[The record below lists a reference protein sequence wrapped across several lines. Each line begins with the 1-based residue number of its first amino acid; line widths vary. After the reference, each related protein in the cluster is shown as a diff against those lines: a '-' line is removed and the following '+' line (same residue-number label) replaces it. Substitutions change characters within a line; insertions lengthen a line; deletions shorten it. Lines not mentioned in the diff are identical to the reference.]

1 MAAGDRVAI
10 IGAGTMGGQ
19 LAVTLAGRG
28 VPVRLTDAA
37 PAALAA
43 ARDRIAAD
51 AARLVDEGVLA
62 GPAAAISARVEAVST
77 LADAVHGAWL
87 VIEAAPERLDLKRAL
102 FAELSALA
110 PPDVILATNSSSFRS
125 RLLADV
131 TRHPARLLNT
141 HFYHHP
147 WQRNG
152 VELMTCGQT
161 DPAVIERVAAFL
173 RATGFL
179 PVVVRGESTGFI
191 YNRIWRAIKRE
202 SLRVVAEGL
211 ATPEE
216 VDRLFCLALG
226 APVGPFGLMD
236 RVGLDVVADIER
248 HYAAESGRPE
258 DEPPALLD
266 ELVRA
271 GRLGV
276 KTGRGFYGYP
286 DPPFARPGW
295 PRS

>member
-1 MAAGDRVAI
+1 MAEWGTVAI

-19 LAVTLAGRG
+19 IAVTLAGSG
-28 VPVRLTDAA
+28 VPVRLYDAS
-37 PAALAA
+37 PDALAA

-51 AARLVDEGVLA
+51 AARLVDEGFLP
-62 GPAAAISARVEAVST
+62 GPATAVGARVTPAATLAEAVS
-77 LADAVHGAWL
+77 GAWL
-87 VIEAAPERLDLKRAL
+87 VIESVPERVDLKRAL
-102 FAELSALA
+102 FAELSALVA
-110 PPDVILATNSSSFRS
+110 PDVILATNSSSFRS
-125 RLLADV
+125 RLLADA
-131 TRHPARLLNT
+131 TRGPERLLNT
-141 HFYHHP
+141 HFYNHP
-147 WQRNG
+147 WRRRG
-152 VELMTCGQT
+152 VELMGCGQT
-161 DPAVIERVAAFL
+161 DPAVIDRVAAFL
-173 RATGFL
+173 RETGFV

-226 APVGPFGLMD
+226 TPIGPFGLMD

-258 DEPPALLD
+258 DEPPAFLD

-276 KTGRGFYGYP
+276 KTGRGFYDYP
-286 DPPFARPGW
+286 DPPFTRPGW
-295 PRS
+295 PRR